1 MEGWP
6 HRRCTGHWQVGRRRC
21 FWKALF
27 SFLVAFPSCS
37 IDIKTFSFFQLYA
50 HLDQNASSE
59 ACTLLH
65 KRLNSSRRPLC
76 NGGRRKLSHQD
87 HLTWSDWMQPIASH
101 ISNHWMKLSKQFTTH
116 HWMDVIVRILLKRQ
130 IISGLGTSHSSPWI
144 ILALGDFWSWHICT
158 VLNTKNFTVIRP
170 NH

>member
-1 MEGWP
+1 MDVDLVCSTTLGIEGWP
-6 HRRCTGHWQVGRRRC
+6 HRRWTGHWQVRRRRC

-37 IDIKTFSFFQLYA
+37 IDIKTFLFSALYA

-76 NGGRRKLSHQD
+76 SAKVCL
-87 HLTWSDWMQPIASH
+87 
-101 ISNHWMKLSKQFTTH
+101 
-116 HWMDVIVRILLKRQ
+116 IVLY
-130 IISGLGTSHSSPWI
+130 STVEEPSI
-144 ILALGDFWSWHICT
+144 ILAIALLLESMELSFIFSVEQSRLDQRFNATDCA
-158 VLNTKNFTVIRP
+158 LENF
-170 NH
+170 